1 MKKITAWLLTA
12 LLAAGSCV
20 SVFAA
25 ESDATEAV
33 TIGDADGDGTITIGD
48 VTLIQQFA
56 AEIAAQDAIQTTAAD
71 VNRDGVVSIDDAT
84 IIQRYLAEFIAD
96 FDEWKPEEPVDPL
109 VMEPTELTLEP
120 GESAKLNASA
130 AAEFVSGDTA
140 VATVDADGNVTAV
153 NAGETVIT
161 ATDEYG
167 QTASCTVSVRI
178 TPPSKLTVS
187 QPMLAL
193 GVGES

>member
-1 MKKITAWLLTA
+1 MIMKKIAAWLLVT
-12 LLAAGSCV
+12 LLAAGSCITA
-20 SVFAA
+20 FAA
-25 ESDATEAV
+25 EGDMPETV
-33 TIGDADGDGTITIGD
+33 MIGDADSDGSITIGD

-56 AEIAAQDAIQTTAAD
+56 AESAAEDAIDMTAAD
-71 VNRDGVVSIDDAT
+71 VNRDGVVGIDDAT

-153 NAGETVIT
+153 NAGETVNHG
-161 ATDEYG
+161 D
-167 QTASCTVSVRI
+167 R
-178 TPPSKLTVS
+178 
-187 QPMLAL
+187 
-193 GVGES
+193 

>member
-71 VNRDGVVSIDDAT
+71 VNRDGVVGIDDAT

-96 FDEWKPEEPVDPL
+96 FDEWKPEEPV
-109 VMEPTELTLEP
+109 
-120 GESAKLNASA
+120 
-130 AAEFVSGDTA
+130 
-140 VATVDADGNVTAV
+140 
-153 NAGETVIT
+153 
-161 ATDEYG
+161 
-167 QTASCTVSVRI
+167 
-178 TPPSKLTVS
+178 
-187 QPMLAL
+187 
-193 GVGES
+193 